1 MIYQFFYHQILLLN
15 MIFLHI
21 LLDSYL
27 EQYHNAN
34 HLSNIL
40 RSYINKQVHKHRI
53 FNALMVIKND
63 FNKQYSKALGVYAL
77 KYNIATDDINFQK
90 TNVNKDSL
98 VNAVIKQESNFNL
111 KAVSNKGA
119 KGYMQIM
126 PGTGK
131 VLAQNMGLKFD
142 KKKLLKDEEY
152 NVKMGSF
159 YIDFLLER
167 YDYNKVLALAAY
179 NAGGINVDKWI
190 ANSGDPR
197 LLKSNQE
204 IAEWIEKI
212 PFAQT
217 REYVVKVLGY
227 ELVYDVFD
235 KFNH

>member
-1 MIYQFFYHQILLLN
+1 
-15 MIFLHI
+15 
-21 LLDSYL
+21 
-27 EQYHNAN
+27 
-34 HLSNIL
+34 
-40 RSYINKQVHKHRI
+40 
-53 FNALMVIKND
+53 
-63 FNKQYSKALGVYAL
+63 
-77 KYNIATDDINFQK
+77 
-90 TNVNKDSL
+90 
-98 VNAVIKQESNFNL
+98 
-111 KAVSNKGA
+111 
-119 KGYMQIM
+119 M

-159 YIDFLLER
+159 YIDLLLER

-190 ANSGDPR
+190 VNGGDPR

-227 ELVYDVFD
+227 EMVYDVFD